1 MHFERN
7 IRRENTGLVV
17 GKMECDD
24 STTDDD
30 ATEDEE
36 DKTAV
41 DVTPGSLINDGK
53 TETKW

>member
-1 MHFERN
+1 
-7 IRRENTGLVV
+7 
-17 GKMECDD
+17 MECDD